1 MIIERSTVILWLIGF
16 FMCWYFL
23 YEANMI
29 FIDGHTDPYTFLM
42 LHLKARLAYFAAG
55 IHLAILFL
63 EGENFE

>member
-1 MIIERSTVILWLIGF
+1 
-16 FMCWYFL
+16 
-23 YEANMI
+23 MI